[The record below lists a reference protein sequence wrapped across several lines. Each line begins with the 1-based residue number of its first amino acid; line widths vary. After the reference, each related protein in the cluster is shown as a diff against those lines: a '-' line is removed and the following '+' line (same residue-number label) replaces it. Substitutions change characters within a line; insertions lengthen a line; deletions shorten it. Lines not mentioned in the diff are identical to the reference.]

1 MAPVSL
7 PRLSLRVNAS
17 WTLAGNII
25 YAACQWGMVVVL
37 ARLGAPELLGQ
48 FALGLAI
55 STPVLMLTNLQLR
68 ALHSTDARHEYQPG
82 DYLALRLAMTT
93 LALLLIAG
101 VVIFAGYPQA
111 TAFVILAVAL
121 AKAVEALS
129 DVCYGAFQ
137 QHERLDRVAR
147 SMILR
152 GGLGLLA
159 LGAGVAL
166 TGEVL
171 WGALALALA
180 WAGVLLAYDLPRN
193 RALAAAH
200 GAGRLR
206 PRWHG
211 PTLLRLARLA
221 LPLGVVMMLVAL
233 NTNIPRY
240 IVEQALGTSALGI
253 FAAIAALERIG
264 TTFVSALGQAASPRL
279 ARAYAAGNETAYRAL
294 VLKLVAGGGALGIV
308 GVLLALLVGQPVLA
322 LLYEETYARADVLAW
337 VMLAAGLGYVASFL
351 GYAAT
356 ARRIIGWQPAI
367 LAATVSASLLASL
380 LLVPAHSLVGAG
392 QAMTIAA
399 GVMVAGYLSV
409 FVLQKNPTQHH
420 DTDTPHIS

>member
-1 MAPVSL
+1 
-7 PRLSLRVNAS
+7 
-17 WTLAGNII
+17 
-25 YAACQWGMVVVL
+25 
-37 ARLGAPELLGQ
+37 
-48 FALGLAI
+48 
-55 STPVLMLTNLQLR
+55 
-68 ALHSTDARHEYQPG
+68 
-82 DYLALRLAMTT
+82 
-93 LALLLIAG
+93 
-101 VVIFAGYPQA
+101 
-111 TAFVILAVAL
+111 
-121 AKAVEALS
+121 
-129 DVCYGAFQ
+129 
-137 QHERLDRVAR
+137 
-147 SMILR
+147 MILR

-240 IVEQALGTSALGI
+240 VVEQALGTSALGI